1 MNTSDAIFA
10 ALATGLLGI
19 IALATA
25 QTSQTSEP
33 LVFDTPPPASLKTVT
48 VPEPPNLSDFIADK
62 AAAIRLGKALFWD
75 MQIGSDGATACAS
88 CHFSAGADSRSK
100 NQLSPGLLNRPNADK
115 TFSAGTGAN
124 FHLTP
129 EFFPLLQ
136 LLDETDRGSIV
147 TRDSND
153 VVSSQGVFNGS
164 FVDTAIIAGIP
175 IESMQFLPD
184 PDGFQAGNPL
194 LNVRRVEPR
203 HTPSVINAVF

>member
-1 MNTSDAIFA
+1 MQGIMMNTGDAIFA
-10 ALATGLLGI
+10 ALAAGLLGA

-25 QTSQTSEP
+25 QSSTSLE
-33 LVFDTPPPASLKTVT
+33 FDVPPPASLKTVS
-48 VPEPPNLSDFIADK
+48 VPEPPNLSDFVADK

-100 NQLSPGLLNRPNADK
+100 NQLSPGLLNRIQPDK
-115 TFSAGTGAN
+115 TFGAGTGAN

-129 EFFPLLQ
+129 EFFPLRQ
-136 LLDETDRGSIV
+136 LLDVADRGSKS
-147 TRDSND
+147 TRDTND

-164 FVDTAIIAGIP
+164 FVDTAIVAGIP

-184 PDGFQAGNPL
+184 PDG
-194 LNVRRVEPR
+194 
-203 HTPSVINAVF
+203 